1 MSRSY
6 RTAHKQWETIGGAI
20 MLAKIAKVLCA
31 GALTSALLGISVV
44 ANAADMAAPVYKAP
58 PVVAPSFSWTGFYI
72 GGELGGAW
80 ANGNVT
86 DSLFGLSVSSSHD
99 GWLGG
104 GVIGYNYQVNNLVF
118 GIEGDFDGTSL
129 RATGTGVFIPGVG
142 TLQASAKTDWIG
154 TIAGRVGFAAD
165 RALFY
170 VKGGGGWVGNTAS
183 ITNLTTGA
191 SVSASNTNDGWLIGG
206 GLEYAFTPSWSGKL
220 EYDYLG
226 LNSWSWNSALF
237 PGDTFTASRNISM
250 FKVGINYRFG
260 SAQY

>member
-1 MSRSY
+1 
-6 RTAHKQWETIGGAI
+6 

-142 TLQASAKTDWIG
+142 TLQALS
-154 TIAGRVGFAAD
+154 
-165 RALFY
+165 
-170 VKGGGGWVGNTAS
+170 
-183 ITNLTTGA
+183 
-191 SVSASNTNDGWLIGG
+191 LIH
-206 GLEYAFTPSWSGKL
+206 
-220 EYDYLG
+220 
-226 LNSWSWNSALF
+226 
-237 PGDTFTASRNISM
+237 I
-250 FKVGINYRFG
+250 
-260 SAQY
+260 